1 MARSSGSRWT
11 GGLIT
16 LHLGHSRRDEPA
28 VILQGRVPP
37 TSPERQRS
45 SIPFRIIL
53 APLARLFG
61 AGANPDLE
69 QNRIPAGDRI
79 REWTEADEAQANA
92 QADTGCSS
100 TSPHSPSNDD
110 TSTLT
115 VGGRRSLQQERASQL
130 VQSHVEPPATTFGDQ
145 SHSLCSTRP
154 SAQEPS
160 PPQTSHDAA
169 DATSQ
174 PPKPSSRSQLLQ
186 DRTTIQAEEIERYMR
201 SERKEVALPRPKR
214 PNHLESADSSS
225 IISLSSVTT
234 LSSVNQAPAP
244 DAPDLTLT
252 LTATHLPSVRPRGIL
267 RKPGAARR
275 GGNLS
280 IHFIDEPL
288 VKVISP
294 APDILGLPDS
304 WTKRGSRSK
313 EESEEESLPA
323 STPSTPISSESFFDK
338 TPFPRHAELP
348 QASPERAPST
358 IPFPDDHAR
367 VGDKEKDFQTSS
379 AGLSAPPPTP
389 RIPHTPL
396 PDEEYEPLPS
406 ELSAPPP
413 APRIPFS
420 PLPDEA
426 EVEDALIEHVEQF
439 TAEVNAVLGRQVTVN
454 GSSTVVPELR
464 ALVELVYPS
473 GYPGP
478 AVLSM
483 RVGTSSVVQAGE
495 TWDDARR
502 TFFTYCD
509 SLRPS
514 RHTTPRLRAARG
526 LPPYMFIER
535 ISFEIEQSIGGVEAG
550 VLHAHAW
557 GGGDLAVRL
566 VNMARVERPSCRY
579 ISVAIV

>member
-1 MARSSGSRWT
+1 MARSYGSRWT

-53 APLARLFG
+53 APLARFFG
-61 AGANPDLE
+61 AGATPDLE

-79 REWTEADEAQANA
+79 REWTEADEAQADA
-92 QADTGCSS
+92 EKDTGCSS
-100 TSPHSPSNDD
+100 TSSHSPADED
-110 TSTLT
+110 ASTLT
-115 VGGRRSLQQERASQL
+115 VGRRRSPQQERALQL

-145 SHSLCSTRP
+145 SHSPSTTRP
-154 SAQEPS
+154 SAQEAS
-160 PPQTSHDAA
+160 PPRAYHDAT

-174 PPKPSSRSQLLQ
+174 PPNPSSRSQLLLQ

-225 IISLSSVTT
+225 IVSLSSVTT
-234 LSSVNQAPAP
+234 LRSVNQAPAP

-252 LTATHLPSVRPRGIL
+252 LTATRLPSVRPRGIL

-280 IHFIDEPL
+280 IRFIDEPL

-313 EESEEESLPA
+313 EESEESSLPA

-338 TPFPRHAELP
+338 TPFPRHADLP
-348 QASPERAPST
+348 QASPGRAPST
-358 IPFPDDHAR
+358 IPFPGDHAR
-367 VGDKEKDFQTSS
+367 VCEKEKDSQTSS

-389 RIPHTPL
+389 HIPHTPL

-420 PLPDEA
+420 PLPDET
-426 EVEDALIEHVEQF
+426 EVEDTLIEHVEQF
-439 TAEVNAVLGRQVTVN
+439 TAEVSAVLGRQVTVN
-454 GSSTVVPELR
+454 KSPTVSSELR
-464 ALVELVYPS
+464 ALVQLVYPS

-483 RVGTSSVVQAGE
+483 RVGTSSVAQAGE
-495 TWDDARR
+495 TWDNARR

-514 RHTTPRLRAARG
+514 RHTTPRLG
-526 LPPYMFIER
+526 IER
-535 ISFEIEQSIGGVEAG
+535 ISFEIEQSVVGVEAG

-566 VNMARVERPSCRY
+566 VNMARVECPSCRY

>member
-1 MARSSGSRWT
+1 M
-11 GGLIT
+11 
-16 LHLGHSRRDEPA
+16 
-28 VILQGRVPP
+28 
-37 TSPERQRS
+37 
-45 SIPFRIIL
+45 
-53 APLARLFG
+53 APLAHFFRVG
-61 AGANPDLE
+61 ASPELE
-69 QNRIPAGDRI
+69 QDMIPLGDRI
-79 REWTEADEAQANA
+79 REWTEADEAQADA
-92 QADTGCSS
+92 QEDTECSS
-100 TSPHSPSNDD
+100 TSSHAPPDED
-110 TSTLT
+110 ASTLT
-115 VGGRRSLQQERASQL
+115 VGGRRSSQQERTSEL

-145 SHSLCSTRP
+145 SHSPGTTRP

-160 PPQTSHDAA
+160 PPRASHDAA

-174 PPKPSSRSQLLQ
+174 PPNPSSRSQLLLQ

-201 SERKEVALPRPKR
+201 SERREVALPRPKR

-225 IISLSSVTT
+225 IVSLSSVTT
-234 LSSVNQAPAP
+234 LASVNQAPAP

-252 LTATHLPSVRPRGIL
+252 LTATRLPSVRPRGIL

-280 IHFIDEPL
+280 IRFIDEPL
-288 VKVISP
+288 IKVISP
-294 APDILGLPDS
+294 APDIVGLPDS

-338 TPFPRHAELP
+338 TPFPRHADLP
-348 QASPERAPST
+348 QASPERAPSA

-367 VGDKEKDFQTSS
+367 VCEKEKDFQASPT
-379 AGLSAPPPTP
+379 GLSAPPPTP

-439 TAEVNAVLGRQVTVN
+439 TAEVSAVLGRQVTVN
-454 GSSTVVPELR
+454 KPPTVVPELR
-464 ALVELVYPS
+464 ALVQLVYPS

-495 TWDDARR
+495 TWDDARSP
-502 TFFTYCD
+502 FFTYCD

-514 RHTTPRLRAARG
+514 RHTIPRLG
-526 LPPYMFIER
+526 IER
-535 ISFEIEQSIGGVEAG
+535 ISFEIEQSIVGVEAG
-550 VLHAHAW
+550 VMHAHAW

-566 VNMARVERPSCRY
+566 VNMARMECPSCRY

>member
-1 MARSSGSRWT
+1 MARSSGNRWT

-16 LHLGHSRRDEPA
+16 LHLGHSRRGEPP
-28 VILQGRVPP
+28 VILQGQLPP

-45 SIPFRIIL
+45 SIPFRILL

-61 AGANPDLE
+61 AGVNSDLE

-92 QADTGCSS
+92 QADAGCSS
-100 TSPHSPSNDD
+100 TSPHSPSDDD

-225 IISLSSVTT
+225 IVSLSSVTT
-234 LSSVNQAPAP
+234 LCSVNQAPAP

-252 LTATHLPSVRPRGIL
+252 LTATRLPSVRPRGIL

-280 IHFIDEPL
+280 IRFIDEPL
-288 VKVISP
+288 IKVISP
-294 APDILGLPDS
+294 APDISGLPDS
-304 WTKRGSRSK
+304 WTKRRALTLRSPNS
-313 EESEEESLPA
+313 ESSLPA

-338 TPFPRHAELP
+338 TPFPRHADLP
-348 QASPERAPST
+348 QASPGRASST
-358 IPFPDDHAR
+358 IPFPGDHAR
-367 VGDKEKDFQTSS
+367 VCEKEKDSQTSPT
-379 AGLSAPPPTP
+379 GPSAPPPTP

-420 PLPDEA
+420 PLPDET
-426 EVEDALIEHVEQF
+426 EVEDALDEHVEQF
-439 TAEVNAVLGRQVTVN
+439 TAEVSAVLGRQVTVN
-454 GSSTVVPELR
+454 ESPTAVPELR
-464 ALVELVYPS
+464 ALVQLAYPS

-483 RVGTSSVVQAGE
+483 RVGTSSAVQAGE

-514 RHTTPRLRAARG
+514 RHTTPRLG
-526 LPPYMFIER
+526 IER
-535 ISFEIEQSIGGVEAG
+535 ISFEIEQSVVGVEAG

-566 VNMARVERPSCRY
+566 VNMARVECPSCRY

>member
-1 MARSSGSRWT
+1 MVRSSGSRWT

-16 LHLGHSRRDEPA
+16 LHLGPSRHGEPL
-28 VILQGRVPP
+28 VISQGRFPP
-37 TSPERQRS
+37 TSSERRPF
-45 SIPFRIIL
+45 SILFRL
-53 APLARLFG
+53 FMAPLAHFFRVG
-61 AGANPDLE
+61 ASPELE
-69 QNRIPAGDRI
+69 QDMIPLGDRI
-79 REWTEADEAQANA
+79 REWTEADEAQADA
-92 QADTGCSS
+92 QEDTECSS
-100 TSPHSPSNDD
+100 TSSHAPPDED
-110 TSTLT
+110 ASTLT
-115 VGGRRSLQQERASQL
+115 VGGRRSSQQERTSEL

-145 SHSLCSTRP
+145 SHSPGTTRP

-160 PPQTSHDAA
+160 PPRASHDAA

-174 PPKPSSRSQLLQ
+174 PPNPSSRSQLLLQ

-201 SERKEVALPRPKR
+201 SERREVALPRPKR

-225 IISLSSVTT
+225 IVSLSSVTT

-464 ALVELVYPS
+464 ALVQLVYPS

-483 RVGTSSVVQAGE
+483 RVGTSSAVQAGE

-514 RHTTPRLRAARG
+514 RHATPRLV
-526 LPPYMFIER
+526 IER
-535 ISFEIEQSIGGVEAG
+535 ISFEIEQSVVGVEAG

-566 VNMARVERPSCRY
+566 VNMARVECPSCRY

>member
-11 GGLIT
+11 GGLVT
-16 LHLGHSRRDEPA
+16 LHLGPSRHGEPT
-28 VILQGRVPP
+28 VISEGRFPP
-37 TSPERQRS
+37 TSSERRRF
-45 SIPFRIIL
+45 SIPFRL
-53 APLARLFG
+53 FMAPLAHLFRVG
-61 AGANPDLE
+61 ASPGLE
-69 QNRIPAGDRI
+69 RDMIPAGDRI
-79 REWTEADEAQANA
+79 HEWTEADEAQADA
-92 QADTGCSS
+92 REDTGCSS
-100 TSPHSPSNDD
+100 TSSQSPADED
-110 TSTLT
+110 TSTLM
-115 VGGRRSLQQERASQL
+115 VAGRRDLRQERASQL
-130 VQSHVEPPATTFGDQ
+130 ILSPVGPPTTTPGDQ
-145 SHSLCSTRP
+145 SHSPCTTRP
-154 SAQEPS
+154 SAQNPS
-160 PPQTSHDAA
+160 PPRTSHDAA

-174 PPKPSSRSQLLQ
+174 PPNPSSRSQLLLQ

-225 IISLSSVTT
+225 IASLSSVTT
-234 LSSVNQAPAP
+234 LSSVNQAPAL

-252 LTATHLPSVRPRGIL
+252 LTATRLPSVRPRGIL

-280 IHFIDEPL
+280 IRFIDEPL

-313 EESEEESLPA
+313 EESEEELLPA

-348 QASPERAPST
+348 QASPGRDPST
-358 IPFPDDHAR
+358 IPFPDNHAR
-367 VGDKEKDFQTSS
+367 VGGLEDNFQASS

-406 ELSAPPP
+406 DLSAPPS

-439 TAEVNAVLGRQVTVN
+439 TAEVSAVLGRQVTVN
-454 GSSTVVPELR
+454 KPSTVIPELR
-464 ALVELVYPS
+464 ALVQLVYPS

-483 RVGTSSVVQAGE
+483 RVGTSSA
-495 TWDDARR
+495 DNARR

-514 RHTTPRLRAARG
+514 RHTTPRLV
-526 LPPYMFIER
+526 IER
-535 ISFEIEQSIGGVEAG
+535 ISFEIEQGVVGVEAG

-566 VNMARVERPSCRY
+566 VNMARVECPSCCY